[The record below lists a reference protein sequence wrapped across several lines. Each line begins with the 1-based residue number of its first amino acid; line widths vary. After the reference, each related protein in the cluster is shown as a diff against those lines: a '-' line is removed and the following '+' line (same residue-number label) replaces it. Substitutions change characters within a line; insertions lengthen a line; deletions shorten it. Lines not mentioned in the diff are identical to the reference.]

1 MGLTHWKGGFSLPIW
16 REPMTALLREP
27 RNAEQG
33 KRSLE
38 RGEGGQGGAGSR
50 DECGKGCHPDSRGPQ
65 IRCGV
70 LGGDGDVARPGSN
83 ARGQGA
89 SPKYREESL
98 DEDET
103 VADLEER
110 TAGKV
115 GGNKHM

>member
-1 MGLTHWKGGFSLPIW
+1 MEKDAILTGVVHKFG
-16 REPMTALLREP
+16 
-27 RNAEQG
+27 
-33 KRSLE
+33 
-38 RGEGGQGGAGSR
+38 
-50 DECGKGCHPDSRGPQ
+50 
-65 IRCGV
+65 CGV